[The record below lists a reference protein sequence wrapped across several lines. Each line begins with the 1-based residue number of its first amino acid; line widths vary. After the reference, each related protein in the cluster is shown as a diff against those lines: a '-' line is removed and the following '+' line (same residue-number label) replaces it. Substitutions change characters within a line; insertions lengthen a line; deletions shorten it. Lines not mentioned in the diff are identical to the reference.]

1 MNENSETLEEMVE
14 PPPEIGAVSGP
25 RGRKV
30 NVAKIKE
37 LNISLSVPL
46 PVQNDLF
53 T

>member
-1 MNENSETLEEMVE
+1 MVE
-14 PPPEIGAVSGP
+14 PTSLKIGAVSERP
-25 RGRKV
+25 EAVKSII
-30 NVAKIKE
+30 AKIKE